1 MTATTT
7 ISISLPTR
15 AYDGLAEAARRNN
28 LPLPDLAREILN
40 REGLSYSNLF
50 GIGVLTS
57 AGFVARFSP
66 AEYGAIIGATATD
79 EAVAALVAQLT
90 AQPYVAL
97 DDPRLAPGL
106 ALLVDRGLLAT
117 DRPAAILSYS
127 RP

>member
-1 MTATTT
+1 MAT
-7 ISISLPTR
+7 ISIDLPDR

-28 LPLPDLAREILN
+28 LPLPDLAREILS
-40 REGLSYSNLF
+40 REGLSYSNQF

-57 AGFVARFSP
+57 AGFVARFTP
-66 AEYGAIIGATATD
+66 AEYGVIIQATATD

-90 AQPYVAL
+90 AEPYVAL

-106 ALLVDRGLLAT
+106 ALLVARGLLAD
-117 DRPAAILSYS
+117 DRPAALLSYL